1 MDLLTFIFIWPLL
14 LFAVGLIFISFT
26 DFGSGGFV
34 GNILGMLIGNL
45 LWIFLFFW
53 LLRSVLSKKKKGHSD
68 IHQVRKALMIFS
80 ISAMFPI
87 FIRYLLDA
95 FDNSL
100 FVMIL
105 GMIIGFTFTVWG
117 IFMKEKSVV
126 LYSNIIGGA
135 LILLYVYS
143 RLWELSEL
151 ARIIAAAFGLLVAIG
166 VSIYKL
172 KDKLA

>member
-14 LFAVGLIFISFT
+14 LFAVGLIFISFF
-26 DFGSGGFV
+26 DIGSSGLAGS
-34 GNILGMLIGNL
+34 ILSIVLGNL
-45 LWIFLFFW
+45 LWIFLLFW
-53 LLRSVLSKKKKGHSD
+53 IIRSAFGKHKKTHND
-68 IHQVRKALMIFS
+68 INQVRRVLMIFS

-87 FIRYLLDA
+87 FVRYLLEA

-100 FVMIL
+100 LIMIL
-105 GMIIGFTFTVWG
+105 GMIIGFVFTVWG
-117 IFMKEKSVV
+117 IFMKDKSVI
-126 LYSNIIGGA
+126 LYSNIVGGA
-135 LILLYVYS
+135 LILFYVYS